1 VKRKKLKSSGIS
13 LSCRHKMT
21 TQDIIDQ
28 ILQKNPEVNQ
38 NQILEKLQAEKVRTS
53 GLLDDQTL
61 LRLIAAKYGVLVQ
74 QNEIHNDGTL
84 STSRLFAGLNNV
96 TIAGHVIAVF
106 PAKSFEG
113 EKPGK
118 FATIMVADHDG
129 IIRVVLW
136 NDKAE
141 LVEKNELKVGQAI
154 RLLHGYTKLDL
165 YGKVELHLGSK
176 SQIEVELQEKAVQYP
191 AIDKFASKINS
202 LSKTSGNVHLSGNV
216 KAVLGVNKF
225 TRNDQSDGTVMRFT
239 LNDDSGEITV
249 VAWNEKALELEK
261 TLKANASLQLG
272 NAKVKETQNGGIEVH
287 IDFTSFV
294 NVQPAE
300 TQFTKITNIT
310 ENLSANVEGTVSAI
324 FESKEVTTAKGET
337 IMLMVFEL
345 KDDSGVVR
353 VSAWRQHAEALNGL
367 KVGDQLRL
375 EEVYAKK
382 GFGDKIELSTRNS
395 TVASINST

>member
-1 VKRKKLKSSGIS
+1 
-13 LSCRHKMT
+13 MT
-21 TQDIIDQ
+21 AQDIIAK
-28 ILQKNPEVNQ
+28 ILEKNPEVTQ
-38 NQILEKLQAEKVRTS
+38 TQILEKVQAEKVRTG

-61 LRLIAAKYGVLVQ
+61 LRLIAAKYGVSVQ

-84 STSRLFAGLNNV
+84 SISRLFAGLNNV
-96 TIAGHVIAVF
+96 TVAGQVIAVF
-106 PAKSFEG
+106 PTRSFEG

-136 NDKAE
+136 NDKAD

-154 RLLHGYTKLDL
+154 RLLHGYTRPDL
-165 YGKVELHLGSK
+165 YGKVELHLGGK
-176 SQIEVELQEKAVQYP
+176 SQVEVETQEKAVQYP

-202 LSKTSGNVHLSGNV
+202 LGKTSGNVHLSGNV
-216 KAVLGVNKF
+216 KAILGLTKF

-239 LNDDSGEITV
+239 LKDDSGEVTV

-287 IDFTSFV
+287 VDFTSFV
-294 NVQPAE
+294 YVQAAE
-300 TQFTKITNIT
+300 TQFTKIVSLT
-310 ENLSANVEGTVSAI
+310 ENISANVEGTVSAI

-337 IMLMVFEL
+337 VRLLVFEL
-345 KDDSGVVR
+345 KDDSGVVK

-367 KVGDQLRL
+367 KVGDKLRL
-375 EEVYAKK
+375 EDVNAKK
-382 GFGDKIELSTRNS
+382 GFGDKMELSTRNA
-395 TVASINST
+395 TIASVNSA